1 MNRLFRR
8 FSVGLS
14 GLLIVMLLIAL
25 SVSLVFAQDST
36 DPDATNKRVFLP
48 VISSGDATVSS
59 LSPGS
64 TDQIIVRYYDGAQA
78 AAADQDA
85 QMDALSEAAGVDVS
99 FVREMSGDAVVVKL
113 AEPMSDEDVAA
124 IADLMLAVPDV
135 EYTEPDLR
143 MQTMVTPNDPRYPE
157 QWHYFAPVAGVYGAN
172 LPGAWDIT
180 TGATSVVVAVI
191 DTGILNHADLAGRTV
206 PGYDFIGDSLIAN
219 DGNGRDSN
227 PSDPGDWITS
237 AESAS
242 GYFAGCPV
250 SNSSWHGSHVAGTI
264 AANSNNGA
272 GVAGINWQA
281 KILPVRVLGKCGG
294 YTSDIVDGIRWA
306 AGVSVS
312 GVPANA
318 NPAKVINM
326 SLGGSGACSST
337 YQNAINDAVNRG
349 TVVAVAAGNSNANAA
364 NYSPASCANVITVAS
379 TGKAGNRAYY
389 SNYGASVEI
398 AAPGGDKNADA
409 GVTILSTLN
418 TGTTTPAA
426 DDYRFYQGTSMAT
439 PHVAGIVSLMFSV
452 NPNLTP
458 AQVTSLLQS
467 NVTPFPAGSTCTT
480 ANCGSGIIN
489 AAAVV
494 AAANAAASQPPAAF
508 GKSSPT
514 NGGSVQGTS
523 TTLTWAAS
531 VGATSYQYCFD
542 TTNDN
547 ACAGAWISNGAATSA
562 AISGLTVGNSYFWQ
576 ARALNTNGSV
586 EANGN
591 TWWSFS
597 VQAAP
602 LPGAFN
608 KSSPNNNS
616 TNVSRNPTLRWNASS
631 GATSYEYCID
641 TTNDNACSGS
651 WVNVGAVTQKSLSG
665 LQARTAF
672 YWQVRAV
679 NAGGTTTAN
688 GGTWWKFTTR

>member
-1 MNRLFRR
+1 MNRFLRQY
-8 FSVGLS
+8 SVGFS
-14 GLLIVMLLIAL
+14 GFLIVTLLIAL
-25 SVSLVFAQDST
+25 SVNLVFAQDSA

-48 VISSGDATVSS
+48 MISSGDTTASG
-59 LSPGS
+59 LSPDS
-64 TDQIIVRYYDGAQA
+64 TDQIIVRYYDSAQA
-78 AAADQDA
+78 ASADQDA
-85 QMDALSEAAGVDVS
+85 QMEALSEAAGVDVS
-99 FVREMSGDAVVVKL
+99 FVREMSGDAIVVKL
-113 AEPMSDEDVAA
+113 AEPMSAEDVAE

-143 MQTMVTPNDPRYPE
+143 MQTMLAPNDPRYPE
-157 QWHYFAPVAGVYGAN
+157 QWHYFAPVAGAYGAN

-180 TGATSVVVAVI
+180 TGAASVVVAVV

-206 PGYDFIGDSLIAN
+206 PGYDFINDSLIAN
-219 DGNGRDSN
+219 DGNGRDNN

-264 AANSNNGA
+264 AANSNNSA

-364 NYSPASCANVITVAS
+364 NYTPASCANVITVAS

-409 GVTILSTLN
+409 GATILSTLN

-480 ANCGSGIIN
+480 SNCGAGIIN

-531 VGATSYQYCFD
+531 VGAASYEYCYD

-547 ACAGAWISNGAATSA
+547 ACAVWTNNGAATSA
-562 AISGLTVGNSYFWQ
+562 TASGLAAGSTYWWQ
-576 ARALNTNGSV
+576 VRALN
-586 EANGN
+586 ANGATIAN
-591 TWWSFS
+591 GGTWWSFG
-597 VQAAP
+597 VQAATA
-602 LPGAFN
+602 PGAFN

-616 TNVSRNPTLRWNASS
+616 TNVSRSPTLRWNASS
-631 GATSYEYCID
+631 GATSYEYCYD
-641 TTNDNACSGS
+641 TTNNNTCDGS
-651 WVNVGAVTQKSLSG
+651 WVSTGTARQKSLSG

-679 NAGGTTTAN
+679 NAGGATLAN